1 MKLFQHRLQRDDG
14 TAIDFRP
21 SDNHGGT
28 LRPRF
33 LVMHYTAGRSAD
45 ASARWLCNPI
55 AKASAHLVIGADGTI
70 IQLVPFDIVAWHAG
84 ASSWKDGARKLV
96 GMNKHSIGIE
106 LDNAGKLV
114 RQGTGFRSLSLGTEY
129 SESEVIVATHK
140 HQTAPA
146 GWHVYPTAQLEAA
159 FEVAS
164 LLVQHYRLKDVLGH
178 EDIAPHRKFDP
189 GPAFP
194 MESFRTRLFG
204 RAENR

>member
-1 MKLFQHRLQRDDG
+1 MKLIQHRLQQDDG
-14 TAIDFRP
+14 TAIDFRQ
-21 SDNHGGT
+21 SNNHGGK
-28 LRPRF
+28 LRPKF

-55 AKASAHLVIGADGTI
+55 AKASAHVVIGRDGTV

-84 ASSWKDGARKLV
+84 ASSWKDGTRKLV

-106 LDNAGKLV
+106 LDNPGKLV
-114 RQGTGFRSLSLGTEY
+114 RQGAGFRSLSLGTEY

-140 HQTAPA
+140 HQSAPA

-164 LLVQHYRLKDVLGH
+164 LLVQHYALKDVLGH
-178 EDIAPHRKFDP
+178 EDIAPHRKSDP

-194 MESFRTRLFG
+194 MDSFRTRLFG
-204 RAENR
+204 RAEDR